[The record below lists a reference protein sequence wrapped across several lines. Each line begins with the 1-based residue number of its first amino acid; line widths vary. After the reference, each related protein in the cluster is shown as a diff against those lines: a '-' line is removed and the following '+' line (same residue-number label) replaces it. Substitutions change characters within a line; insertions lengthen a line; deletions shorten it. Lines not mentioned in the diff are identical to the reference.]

1 MQQYICINMY
11 MYIYQ
16 IVIMQI
22 NKWFINIII
31 VCKRNNMYVHV
42 EVPHSTDK
50 NWIHIL
56 QKWEIILLEFLLQ

>member
-1 MQQYICINMY
+1 MIH
-11 MYIYQ
+11 
-16 IVIMQI
+16 
-22 NKWFINIII
+22 NIII

-50 NWIHIL
+50 NWIYIL

>member
-16 IVIMQI
+16 IVIRQI

-42 EVPHSTDK
+42 EVTHSTDK
-50 NWIHIL
+50 NWIYIL